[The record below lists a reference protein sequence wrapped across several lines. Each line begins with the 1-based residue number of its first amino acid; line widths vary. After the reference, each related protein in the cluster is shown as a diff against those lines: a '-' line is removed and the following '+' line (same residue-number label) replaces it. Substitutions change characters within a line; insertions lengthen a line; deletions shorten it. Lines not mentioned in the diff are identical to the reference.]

1 MHGTVDTSCQSRF
14 AALVAADPHG
24 LSDCPNSVLPAGFDM
39 RKSVDTPCP
48 VSLAPV
54 VAADPPGVS
63 CCPESAQPAESDR
76 RRAVDKSCP
85 SNFAALVAADPHGLS
100 DCPNSVLPEGFDKSI
115 DTSCSSRFDPHDA
128 LTKLKVQQPG
138 PPAES
143 KQVVQLNLALEEDK
157 EVGSTAALAKSERP
171 GWIKQLI
178 NFFWNFGR
186 RSRHRSDTAQ
196 GTTSV
201 A

>member
-1 MHGTVDTSCQSRF
+1 MG
-14 AALVAADPHG
+14 
-24 LSDCPNSVLPAGFDM
+24 GFDM

-48 VSLAPV
+48 VSLAPIVAADPPGLSCCPESTRQAESDKRGSVDTPCPSSLAPV
-54 VAADPPGVS
+54 VAADPP
-63 CCPESAQPAESDR
+63 A
-76 RRAVDKSCP
+76 
-85 SNFAALVAADPHGLS
+85 LS
-100 DCPNSVLPEGFDKSI
+100 DCPNSVLPEGFDKSV

-128 LTKLKVQQPG
+128 LTKLSVQEPG

-143 KQVVQLNLALEEDK
+143 KQVGQLALALEEDK
-157 EVGSTAALAKSERP
+157 EVGSTAVLAKSERS

-178 NFFWNFGR
+178 KFFWNLGR